1 VGFEEKETWPDGRVT
16 WASTTKVPIR
26 DADGEVVGLVGISR
40 DITERKRVEEALRG
54 SEIRFRSYFEL
65 SGAGFAITSPS
76 KGWIEVNDRLCAMLG
91 YSREEIRRTTWT
103 ALTHPDDLDVDL
115 DQFNRVMAGESD
127 GYSIDKRF
135 VRKDGESIWTS
146 LSVRCVRL
154 AGGAVDYFVG
164 LLLDISERKRAE
176 ACVAEQLEEL
186 RRWHHATLGREGRI
200 LELKA
205 EVNELLA
212 RTGQPPRYPSAAHE
226 HA

>member
-1 VGFEEKETWPDGRVT
+1 MAQPEQTDP
-16 WASTTKVPIR
+16 AQ
-26 DADGEVVGLVGISR
+26 ADRTARRSA
-40 DITERKRVEEALRG
+40 EEALG
-54 SEIRFRSYFEL
+54 ASEVRFRSYFEL

-164 LLLDISERKRAE
+164 LLLDITDRKLAE
-176 ACVAEQLEEL
+176 ARVAEQLDEL
-186 RRWHHATLGREGRI
+186 RRWHQATLGREGRI
-200 LELKA
+200 LELKK

-212 RTGQPPRYPSAAHE
+212 QAGREPRYPSAVQDHE
-226 HA
+226 